1 MRLSRFAFQ
10 SHFGYLVSAFYPLT
24 GYCDRMMLK
33 KLGNQ
38 YGNIRKRLSDD
49 FRLSIIMMFCIPAA
63 LAIGGFGVYRYLQGD
78 WLMTMVDTL
87 LVVLLLIISGFAWIT
102 GNTVLTGIVLVVF
115 TGIGVLSVLYLAGLV
130 GLFWAYVD
138 TIATFFLS
146 PPAFAIPKVLFM
158 VGASVALGSASG
170 LGPLALISFATTVF
184 VVSIFAFSF
193 ARRSRAQARLLEEQ
207 AIRDPLT
214 GAGNRRALEEELCI
228 AIARVQRRES
238 GAGLLMLDLD
248 HFKEINDRYGHANGD
263 EVLKRFADLVR
274 THSRH
279 EDRLF
284 RFGGEEFVLLLNN
297 VRDESMILAARHI
310 QQTIRDRLNTH
321 GQPVTCSIGAA
332 LASPH
337 DDWESW
343 LHRAD
348 NAVYQAK
355 TWGRDTIIVADHL
368 PAGRR

>member
-1 MRLSRFAFQ
+1 
-10 SHFGYLVSAFYPLT
+10 
-24 GYCDRMMLK
+24 MMLK

-38 YGNIRKRLSDD
+38 YDTIRMRLAND

-63 LAIGGFGVYRYLQGD
+63 TAIGGFGVYRFLQGD
-78 WLMTMVDTL
+78 WVMTLVDAL
-87 LVVLLLIISGFAWIT
+87 LVAVLISISGFVWIT
-102 GNTVLTGIVLVVF
+102 GNTVVAGILLVIC
-115 TGIGVLSVLYLAGLV
+115 TGIGVLTVLYLVGLV

-138 TIATFFLS
+138 IIATFFLS
-146 PPAFAIPKVLFM
+146 PPAFAIPKALLM
-158 VGASVALGSASG
+158 VVASVALGAANG
-170 LGPLALISFATTVF
+170 LDPLALISFATTVF

-228 AIARVQRRES
+228 AIARVQRGEA

-263 EVLKRFADLVR
+263 EVLKQFAELVR

-284 RFGGEEFVLLLNN
+284 RFGGEEFVLLLNS
-297 VRDESMILAARHI
+297 VRAESMILAARHI
-310 QQTIRDRLNTH
+310 QQTIRDRLSIH
-321 GQPVTCSIGAA
+321 AHSVTCSIGAA
-332 LASPH
+332 LAAPH

-348 NAVYQAK
+348 NAVYEAK
-355 TWGRDTIIVADHL
+355 TNGRDTIIVADHL
-368 PAGRR
+368 PAERC